1 MKKQGFIVLLL
12 ILSVLAMNGQELL
25 TLEKAIELGL
35 ANNYGISIAKEHLQ
49 ITKNNAIPGNAGML
63 PSIDANAGY
72 LHGFSDAKVRTA
84 TGSEL
89 VNTSANSDMLNAGIS
104 LNWTLFDGLKMFIT
118 YDKLRKLEE
127 MGELNLKIEVENTL
141 AKIIAAYYEI
151 IRQSRVL
158 SIIRE
163 QVEISKFRLELAKLR
178 YETGS
183 GSEMEFLKAKVELNA
198 DISGLSS
205 EQTVFLNSK
214 TTLNDLLARD
224 VTISFDVHDTIII
237 NVDLVYDTL
246 RERMRTANR
255 NLLLAGKSKE
265 VSLLE
270 MKETRAAQWPK
281 LDFYTGFNYLHAQT
295 EANFISY
302 NRNFGPSVGVTANV
316 SIFDGLNLRRQYRNA
331 KLNADITGLEKQ
343 KLESKL
349 ETYLLKIYND
359 YQNEIEMIGFEKE
372 NLFLAQKNMDI
383 AKESYAVGSISS
395 IQLRE
400 IQIDLLNAGTRLI
413 TAEFKA
419 KLTETGLL
427 LISGNLI
434 H

>member
-1 MKKQGFIVLLL
+1 MKKQGFILLLL
-12 ILSVLAMNGQELL
+12 ILSVLTMNGQELL

-35 ANNYGISIAKEHLQ
+35 ANNYGINIAKENLK
-49 ITKNNAIPGNAGML
+49 ITKNNAVPGNAGML
-63 PSIDANAGY
+63 PSIDASAGY
-72 LHGFSDAKVRTA
+72 LHGLSDAKVRTA

-89 VNTSANSDMLNAGIS
+89 DNAAARSDLLNAGIN

-127 MGELNLKIEVENTL
+127 TGELNLKIEVENTL
-141 AKIIAAYYEI
+141 AKIIAAYYDI

-163 QVEISKFRLELAKLR
+163 QVEISKFRLDLARLR

-183 GSEMEFLKAKVELNA
+183 GSEMEYLKAKVELNA
-198 DISGLSS
+198 DISGLSN

-214 TTLNDLLARD
+214 TTLNDILARD
-224 VTISFDVHDTIII
+224 VTITFNVQDTILI
-237 NVDLVYDTL
+237 NDTL
-246 RERMRTANR
+246 LYDSLRQRMREANR

-265 VSLLE
+265 ISLLE
-270 MKETRAAQWPK
+270 MKETRASQWPK
-281 LDFYTGFNYLHAQT
+281 VDFYTGFNYLHSQT
-295 EANFISY
+295 EANFVSF
-302 NRNFGPSVGVTANV
+302 NRNFGPSIGVTANV

-331 KLNADITGLEKQ
+331 KVNFDITGLEKQ
-343 KLESKL
+343 KLESRL

-359 YQNEIEMIGFEKE
+359 YRNEIEMIGFEKE
-372 NLFLAQKNMDI
+372 NLKLAQKNMDI

-400 IQIDLLNAGTRLI
+400 IQIDLLDAGTRLI

>member
-1 MKKQGFIVLLL
+1 MKKQGLILLLL
-12 ILSVLAMNGQELL
+12 ILSILNGKGQELL
-25 TLEKAIELGL
+25 TLDQAIELGL
-35 ANNYGISIAKEHLQ
+35 ANNYGINIAKENLQ
-49 ITKNNAIPGNAGML
+49 IVKNNAVPGNAGML

-72 LHGFSDAKVRTA
+72 LHGLSDVKVRTA
-84 TGSEL
+84 AGSEL
-89 VNTSANSDMLNAGIS
+89 NNTSAGSDLLNAGIS

-141 AKIIAAYYEI
+141 AKIIAAYYNI
-151 IRQSRVL
+151 IRQARVL

-178 YETGS
+178 FETGS
-183 GSEMEFLKAKVELNA
+183 GSEMEYLKAKVELNA
-198 DISGLSS
+198 DISGLSNG
-205 EQTVFLNSK
+205 ETEFLNSK

-224 VTISFDVHDTIII
+224 VTISFDVHDSIVI
-237 NVDLVYDTL
+237 NAELAYDTL
-246 RERMRTANR
+246 RQRMREANR

-265 VSLLE
+265 ISLLE
-270 MKETRAAQWPK
+270 MKETRASQWPK
-281 LDFYTGFNYLHAQT
+281 LDFFTGFNYLHSQT

-331 KLNADITGLEKQ
+331 KVNFDITGLEQ
-343 KLESKL
+343 QQLESRL
-349 ETYLLKIYND
+349 ETYLLKIFND
-359 YQNEIEMIGFEKE
+359 YRNEIEMIAFEKD
-372 NLFLAQKNMDI
+372 NLMLAQKNMEI

-400 IQIDLLNAGTRLI
+400 IQIDLLDAGTRLV

-419 KLTETGLL
+419 KITETGLL

>member
-1 MKKQGFIVLLL
+1 MKKQGLILLLL
-12 ILSVLAMNGQELL
+12 ILSVLTMNGQELL

-35 ANNYGISIAKEHLQ
+35 ANNYGINIAKENLK
-49 ITKNNAIPGNAGML
+49 ITKNNAVPGNAGML
-63 PSIDANAGY
+63 PSIDASAGY
-72 LHGFSDAKVRTA
+72 LHGLSDAKVRTA

-89 VNTSANSDMLNAGIS
+89 DNAAARSDLLNAGIN

-127 MGELNLKIEVENTL
+127 TGELNLKIEVENTL
-141 AKIIAAYYEI
+141 AKIIAAYYDI

-163 QVEISKFRLELAKLR
+163 QVEISKFRLDLARLR

-183 GSEMEFLKAKVELNA
+183 GSEMEYLKAKVELNA
-198 DISGLSS
+198 DISGLSN

-214 TTLNDLLARD
+214 TTLNDILARD
-224 VTISFDVHDTIII
+224 VTITFNVQDTILI
-237 NVDLVYDTL
+237 NDTL
-246 RERMRTANR
+246 LYDSLRQRMREANR

-265 VSLLE
+265 ISLLE
-270 MKETRAAQWPK
+270 MKETRASQWPK
-281 LDFYTGFNYLHAQT
+281 IDFYTGFNYLHSQT
-295 EANFISY
+295 EANFVSY
-302 NRNFGPSVGVTANV
+302 NRNFGPGIGVTANV

-331 KLNADITGLEKQ
+331 KVNFDITGLEKQ
-343 KLESKL
+343 KLESRL

-359 YQNEIEMIGFEKE
+359 YRNEIEMIGFEKE
-372 NLFLAQKNMDI
+372 NLILAQKNMDI

-400 IQIDLLNAGTRLI
+400 IQIDLLDAGTRLI